1 MSRTDS
7 SSIGL
12 LSNQVTT
19 YFNFVLNETD
29 FEQILV
35 NFRTWVRM
43 FLILFVLWK
52 QFDMV
57 QVRVNSH
64 I

>member
-1 MSRTDS
+1 MSRTVS
-7 SSIGL
+7 LSIGQL
-12 LSNQVTT
+12 LNQVTT

-43 FLILFVLWK
+43 FLNLFVLRRK
-52 QFDMV
+52 FDMV
-57 QVRVNSH
+57 QVRVNSD

>member
-1 MSRTDS
+1 MQ
-7 SSIGL
+7 

-19 YFNFVLNETD
+19 YSNFVLNETD

-35 NFRTWVRM
+35 NFRAGVRM
-43 FLILFVLWK
+43 FLNLFVLRRE
-52 QFDMV
+52 FDMV
-57 QVRVNSH
+57 QVRVNSD

>member
-1 MSRTDS
+1 MSRTAS
-7 SSIGL
+7 SLTVL
-12 LSNQVTT
+12 LLNQVTT
-19 YFNFVLNETD
+19 YSNFVLNETD

-43 FLILFVLWK
+43 FLNLFVLWWK
-52 QFDMV
+52 FDMV
-57 QVRVNSH
+57 QVRVNSD

>member
-7 SSIGL
+7 LLIGP

-29 FEQILV
+29 FVQILV
-35 NFRTWVRM
+35 NFRTGVRM
-43 FLILFVLWK
+43 FLNLFVLRRE
-52 QFDMV
+52 FDMV
-57 QVRVNSH
+57 QVRVNSD